1 MAYSSYLF
9 GSEGKPL
16 KLKTLFALPPD
27 HCRLLPL
34 VRSSESS
41 SVQSKLKVEPNTIMS
56 SGIFKETTSREQ

>member
-1 MAYSSYLF
+1 MACSSYLF

-16 KLKTLFALPPD
+16 KLKTLFSLPPD

-41 SVQSKLKVEPNTIMS
+41 SVQSKLRVEPNAIMS
-56 SGIFKETTSREQ
+56 SCTIKETTSREQ